1 MRKTNNSGEQ
11 NLSKSTAHAELRRSP
26 DASIADE
33 GSILPMDRLELYSD
47 KAISVAR
54 GFVDVIVNTVPMQK
68 AIDWVNRAQ
77 QLVDV
82 LDIPRCLVVVGP
94 PGVGK
99 TSFAKYICRKLNDGD
114 PLGEGA
120 RALYLRLAPRSTAFT
135 ITSELLTQLR
145 CPFTRVTETVYPIR
159 RAALVES
166 CRAVDTRMIV
176 IDEAHHIFSQ
186 HRTKQEEAAGIST
199 IADLLCTLAD
209 QAGVGLVLAGRESL
223 HRLSEFDAALGS
235 RVESTVDFPLWSD
248 LKRFNQVLAAMTSKV
263 DHHCNLAYL
272 REPQTAVRLHA
283 ESRGNPR
290 ALKRVVTE
298 SILVAVTDGASALLD
313 AHLSLALE
321 RLASSARAS
330 VTKVA
335 A

>member
-1 MRKTNNSGEQ
+1 MTNNFGEL
-11 NLSKSTAHAELRRSP
+11 NLSKSTGYTERRKAP
-26 DASIADE
+26 DATASDE
-33 GSILPMDRLELYSD
+33 GSILPMDRLGLYSD

-82 LDIPRCLVVVGP
+82 LDIPRCLVIAGP

-99 TSFAKYICRKLNDGD
+99 TSFARYICRKLNDGH
-114 PLGEGA
+114 PLSEGT

-145 CPFTRVTETVYPIR
+145 CPFTRVTENVYPIR

-166 CRAVDTRMIV
+166 CRAVDTRMII
-176 IDEAHHIFSQ
+176 IDEAHNMLSH
-186 HRTKQEEAAGIST
+186 HRTRSEEAAGIST
-199 IADLLCTLAD
+199 ISDLVCTLVD
-209 QAGVGLVLAGRESL
+209 QAGVGVVLAGRETL
-223 HRLSEFDAALGS
+223 YGLTDFDAALGS

-248 LKRFNQVLAAMTSKV
+248 PKRFIQVLAAMTSKV
-263 DHHCNLAYL
+263 DHHCSLAYL
-272 REPQTAVRLHA
+272 RESQTAARLHA

-290 ALKRVVTE
+290 ALKRIVTE
-298 SILVAVTDGASALLD
+298 GILVAVTDGASALLD

-321 RLASSARAS
+321 RLASSAHAS